1 MVVQAQLLKN
11 PGSTSGKLLV
21 LGSGLEDF
29 LPRTLLPTSEDQA
42 SHFLFLNSLCFSLG
56 TF

>member
-21 LGSGLEDF
+21 LWSGLEDF

-42 SHFLFLNSLCFSLG
+42 AHFLFLNSLCFSLG